1 MFVLNII
8 FPISFS
14 SITWLFSP
22 LDHLPKLI
30 FILSGYSFSKTTN
43 FSFVIF
49 SHQPQKNLPLFSH
62 YLNIFTS
69 SYYFHIILLFSH
81 YLIIFTLSYYFHI
94 ILLFSHHLIIV
105 RQLSLFITLSISLS
119 AQEKLQLRLVLGFS
133 SLSTTTEKCPTCS
146 IFHSINLYFSPFFS
160 FSAIKCSENVQLAPF
175 FLSTFLDHVQYSSA
189 TIFSNASEII

>member
-30 FILSGYSFSKTTN
+30 FILSGFFSPKPQILALC
-43 FSFVIF
+43 FST
-49 SHQPQKNLPLFSH
+49 QPQKNLPLFSH

-69 SYYFHIILLFSH
+69 SYYFHIILLFP
-81 YLIIFTLSYYFHI
+81 
-94 ILLFSHHLIIV
+94 HHLIIV

-119 AQEKLQLRLVLGFS
+119 AQEKLQPRLVLIFLHS
-133 SLSTTTEKCPTCS
+133 QPPLKNVQFAHC
-146 IFHSINLYFSPFFS
+146 FHSIFLHSFHSQPSSPQKMSNLLPFSCQLSLITFNIPQPLS
-160 FSAIKCSENVQLAPF
+160 FPMLLK
-175 FLSTFLDHVQYSSA
+175 
-189 TIFSNASEII
+189 